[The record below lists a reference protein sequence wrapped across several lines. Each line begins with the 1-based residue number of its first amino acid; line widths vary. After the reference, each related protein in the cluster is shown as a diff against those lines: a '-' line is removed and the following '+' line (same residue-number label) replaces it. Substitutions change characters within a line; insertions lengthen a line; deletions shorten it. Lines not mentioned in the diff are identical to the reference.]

1 MNAAATKAWDAV
13 MALDSRERSKLLAKL
28 IRSLSDTSPE
38 LGRVS
43 RTELVRRANAS
54 AKTRPMADVLTDA
67 RRSLRR
73 R

>member
-28 IRSLSDTSPE
+28 IRSLSDASPE
-38 LGRVS
+38 VGRVS
-43 RTELVRRANAS
+43 SAELVRRVNGAS
-54 AKTRPMADVLTDA
+54 KSRPMSDVLADA